1 MGFKITVQSSFS
13 AAHRL
18 RDYKGRCEKLHGHN
32 WKVEV
37 SAAADKLNK
46 QGMVSDFNDLKKAL
60 NNILIKLD
68 HKFLN
73 DIAYFK
79 KFNPTSENI
88 AKYIFERLDR
98 RLSSVGCQPSAVSVW
113 ETDTSRATYSKG

>member
-1 MGFKITVQSSFS
+1 MGFEITVQLSFS

-18 RDYKGRCEKLHGHN
+18 RGYKGRCEKLHGHN
-32 WKVEV
+32 WKVEA

-46 QGMVSDFNDLKKAL
+46 QGMVSDFKDLKKAL

-79 KFNPTSENI
+79 KVNPTSENI
-88 AKYIFERLDR
+88 AKYIFEGLDR
-98 RLSSVGCQPSAVSVW
+98 RLPAGGCQPSAVSVW
-113 ETDTSRATYSKG
+113 ETDTSRAAYSK